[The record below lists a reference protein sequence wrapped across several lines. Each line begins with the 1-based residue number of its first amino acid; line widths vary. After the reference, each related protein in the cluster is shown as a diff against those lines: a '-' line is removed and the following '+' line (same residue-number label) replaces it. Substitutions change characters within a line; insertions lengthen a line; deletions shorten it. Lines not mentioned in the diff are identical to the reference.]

1 MSHTHTDCRAG
12 RLEGRVLPAVDALS
26 SFPKVGVDA
35 ALCKVTE
42 DREEVLSARAR
53 GAMGGGLPE
62 KGGLKDRDWA
72 EKSHTKKGFCMIAA
86 TVKMENAV
94 HLSSVCIWEEKIKS
108 TKSVIGFPGGSFGRE
123 EGRGGGGGGTGL
135 PRD

>member
-1 MSHTHTDCRAG
+1 M
-12 RLEGRVLPAVDALS
+12 DALS

-42 DREEVLSARAR
+42 EREEVLSARAR

-62 KGGLKDRDWA
+62 KGGLKDRD
-72 EKSHTKKGFCMIAA
+72 
-86 TVKMENAV
+86 
-94 HLSSVCIWEEKIKS
+94 
-108 TKSVIGFPGGSFGRE
+108 KSVIGFPGGSFGRE